1 MSEIDP
7 YRNAWN
13 LMKQMTD
20 EYSKEKNYLTRREI
34 KYIIKTCERGI
45 DVYAAFNPDFKKD

>member
-1 MSEIDP
+1 MNEIDP

-13 LMKQMTD
+13 LLKQMTD

-34 KYIIKTCERGI
+34 KYIIRTCERGI
-45 DVYAAFNPDFKKD
+45 DTYAAFNPDFKKG

>member
-1 MSEIDP
+1 MSKADP

-20 EYSKEKNYLTRREI
+20 EYSKEKNYLTRREV
-34 KYIIKTCERGI
+34 KYIIRTCERGI
-45 DVYAAFNPDFKKD
+45 DTYADFNPDFKKG